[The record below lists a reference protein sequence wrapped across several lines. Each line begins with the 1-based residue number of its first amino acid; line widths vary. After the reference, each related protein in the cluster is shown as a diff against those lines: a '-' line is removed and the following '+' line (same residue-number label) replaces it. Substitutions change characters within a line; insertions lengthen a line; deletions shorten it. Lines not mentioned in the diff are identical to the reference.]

1 VQPTQTN
8 KDPLIYAASSPHTD
22 VSQLVILTTITLG
35 SMNYV
40 RHEDGVTAAKHVG
53 VSKFHRAF
61 FNSIIDKHQHIHFFT
76 FNTIN
81 LKC

>member
-1 VQPTQTN
+1 
-8 KDPLIYAASSPHTD
+8 
-22 VSQLVILTTITLG
+22 
-35 SMNYV
+35 MNYV